1 MIDLKK
7 IEDINLRSDILK
19 QNLIEQLQEAKLPIV
34 IIKYIMQD
42 LTRQVEQQFY
52 THCSKVGLSTQNKES
67 RESQAEVIQQ
77 KD

>member
-1 MIDLKK
+1 MIDLTK

-42 LTRQVEQQFY
+42 LTRQINEQY
-52 THCSKVGLSTQNKES
+52 YAHCSQVGLSSST
-67 RESQAEVIQQ
+67 ESQVEQISIPQSQ
-77 KD
+77 D

>member
-1 MIDLKK
+1 MIDLTK

-42 LTRQVEQQFY
+42 LTRQINEQYYAHCSQAGLSSSSEPQVEQISIPQ
-52 THCSKVGLSTQNKES
+52 
-67 RESQAEVIQQ
+67 SQ
-77 KD
+77 D